1 MLMCPEWEVSLYL
14 KQFTSTAR
22 HLPPGKVEME
32 TGSPSPLRREG
43 RKEGRVPIKA
53 VMLRW
58 APMEP
63 LVLPITA
70 ALPLLFL
77 HCGDTSVL

>member
-1 MLMCPEWEVSLYL
+1 MGGFFVPEAIYKHSQTLASRESRDGDR
-14 KQFTSTAR
+14 KSFPTQE
-22 HLPPGKVEME
+22 G
-32 TGSPSPLRREG
+32 GREG
-43 RKEGRVPIKA
+43 RKESRVPIKA